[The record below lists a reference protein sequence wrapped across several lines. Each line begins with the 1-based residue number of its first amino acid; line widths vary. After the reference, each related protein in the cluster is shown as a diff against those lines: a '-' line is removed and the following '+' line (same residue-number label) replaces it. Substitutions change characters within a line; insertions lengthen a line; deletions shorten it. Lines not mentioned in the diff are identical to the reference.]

1 MPPSDHLSSPPPP
14 PPPPPLDY
22 EGRIS
27 EEYNPETF
35 RSGFVSIVGAP
46 NMGKSTLLNK
56 LLDEDLCIT
65 TPRPQTTRHA
75 ILAVLTSEEH
85 ETQLAFLDTP
95 GVISKTRYKLQDTM
109 MEAVQGS
116 LHSSEV
122 ILVLTDVFSTVPFS
136 EDDKILQKLKR
147 TKQNIVVVVNKIDLL
162 DKVTNFTASDADD
175 DGGDALG
182 TRTTSVPEAVAKWR
196 SILPNAVAIIP
207 ISCKT
212 GQNIPTL
219 RKLLL
224 AEPDVPAAFRSLGRP
239 VPGTF
244 RAGESTVTDEMARSL
259 LPVSPPLYSFST
271 LTDRSERF
279 FASEIIRAVL
289 FGKFKKEV
297 PYSCEVA
304 VTGFTELEPGSKEKV
319 RRLSASIMVERESQK
334 GILVGKGGVMV
345 KEVGVGSR
353 KRLEEFFQE
362 RIHLDLSV

>member
-1 MPPSDHLSSPPPP
+1 
-14 PPPPPLDY
+14 
-22 EGRIS
+22 
-27 EEYNPETF
+27 
-35 RSGFVSIVGAP
+35 
-46 NMGKSTLLNK
+46 
-56 LLDEDLCIT
+56 
-65 TPRPQTTRHA
+65 
-75 ILAVLTSEEH
+75 
-85 ETQLAFLDTP
+85 
-95 GVISKTRYKLQDTM
+95 M

-147 TKQNIVVVVNKIDLL
+147 TKQNVLVVVNKIDLL
-162 DKVTNFTASDADD
+162 DKVTIFTAASDADD
-175 DGGDALG
+175 DGGDPLG

-212 GQNIPTL
+212 GQNIQTL
-219 RKLLL
+219 RKLFL

-279 FASEIIRAVL
+279 FASEIIRTVL
-289 FGKFKKEV
+289 FGKFKKDV

-362 RIHLDLSV
+362 RIHLDLSVKVDKDWRKEERKLKRYRRMITIFHNRPIKLYTMLPLPPTLRLAPLSGTFTPPDSDRCTHPTADQSVTAKNDHMNTTSSRAKTGVEDLGSGGQERP